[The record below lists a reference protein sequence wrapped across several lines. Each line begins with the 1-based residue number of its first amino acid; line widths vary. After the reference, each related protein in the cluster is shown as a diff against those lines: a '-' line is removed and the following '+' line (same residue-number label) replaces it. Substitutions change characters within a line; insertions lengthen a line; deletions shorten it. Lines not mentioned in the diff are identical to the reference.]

1 MGKIDLK
8 LIDRGGTMNIPNLLT
23 TLRFIL
29 IPAFIYFFF
38 SNMAYGIETAIAI
51 FLLSGI
57 TDTLDGYIAR
67 RYNQITKLGIVL
79 DPLADKLMLITVLV
93 SITISNDIPI
103 WIVGIVIIKE
113 VLMIIGAIWLM
124 NKRDAV
130 IPANRF
136 GKVTTLL
143 FYIAIL
149 AVLFE
154 LPFNRVILFGYL
166 AATVAALF
174 IYMNRFISVK
184 KQQSNMLEK
193 SQVIEK

>member
-1 MGKIDLK
+1 MSDLK

-29 IPAFIYFFF
+29 IPAFIYFFY

-93 SITISNDIPI
+93 SISISNDIPI
-103 WIVGIVIIKE
+103 WIVGIVIVKE
-113 VLMIIGAIWLM
+113 MLMIIGAFWLM

-130 IPANRF
+130 IPANRL

-184 KQQSNMLEK
+184 KQQISTAEK